1 MGLRDLCQEI
11 HEAYRAR
18 DVARLTT
25 EMYLSDMVPALKP
38 SDAFARMAHREVER
52 VDIDKLEGRVTGVLL
67 HDGDRFL
74 QYIEG
79 PPDGIDSVYERILQ
93 AGSHIDIIELARGR
107 LGQRQ
112 FPYWSMRALPVEA
125 SLLRQLSSSDWSGFS
140 RTLEGDRSAPTPVDL
155 LDAVVQ
161 PALHAG

>member
-1 MGLRDLCQEI
+1 MTAIASCSTSKR
-11 HEAYRAR
+11 
-18 DVARLTT
+18 
-25 EMYLSDMVPALKP
+25 
-38 SDAFARMAHREVER
+38 
-52 VDIDKLEGRVTGVLL
+52 
-67 HDGDRFL
+67 
-74 QYIEG
+74 

-125 SLLRQLSSSDWSGFS
+125 ALLRQLSSSDWSGFT
-140 RTLEGDRSAPTPVDL
+140 RALQGDRSAPTPVDL
-155 LDAVVQ
+155 LDTVVQ

>member
-1 MGLRDLCQEI
+1 MPLRAI
-11 HEAYRAR
+11 AYISRALPELSSQR
-18 DVARLTT
+18 LQALVEDAARFN
-25 EMYLSDMVPALKP
+25 K
-38 SDAFARMAHREVER
+38 MA
-52 VDIDKLEGRVTGVLL
+52 GVTGVLL
-67 HDGDRFL
+67 HDGNRFL

-125 SLLRQLSSSDWSGFS
+125 ALLRQLSSSDWAGFS
-140 RTLEGDRSAPTPVDL
+140 RALEGDRAAPTPVDL
-155 LDAVVQ
+155 LDTVVQ

>member
-1 MGLRDLCQEI
+1 MPLRAIAYVSKVRPDLSAERL
-11 HEAYRAR
+11 HVLVEDAAR
-18 DVARLTT
+18 
-25 EMYLSDMVPALKP
+25 
-38 SDAFARMAHREVER
+38 FN
-52 VDIDKLEGRVTGVLL
+52 KLAGVTGVLL

-93 AGSHIDIIELARGR
+93 AGSHIDIVELARGR

-125 SLLRQLSSSDWSGFS
+125 ALLRQLSASDWSGFT
-140 RTLEGDRSAPTPVDL
+140 RALQGDRSAPTPVDL
-155 LDAVVQ
+155 LDRVVQ
-161 PALHAG
+161 PVLHVG

>member
-1 MGLRDLCQEI
+1 M
-11 HEAYRAR
+11 
-18 DVARLTT
+18 
-25 EMYLSDMVPALKP
+25 
-38 SDAFARMAHREVER
+38 
-52 VDIDKLEGRVTGVLL
+52 TGVLL
-67 HDGDRFL
+67 HDGNRFL

-125 SLLRQLSSSDWSGFS
+125 ALLRQLSSSDWAGFS
-140 RTLEGDRSAPTPVDL
+140 RALEGIARRRHRSTCWTRWCSRRCMPADI
-155 LDAVVQ
+155 Q
-161 PALHAG
+161 PHARPQ

>member
-1 MGLRDLCQEI
+1 MPLRAI
-11 HEAYRAR
+11 AYVSRALPELSVDR
-18 DVARLTT
+18 LQALVEDAARFN
-25 EMYLSDMVPALKP
+25 K
-38 SDAFARMAHREVER
+38 MA
-52 VDIDKLEGRVTGVLL
+52 GVTGVLL
-67 HDGDRFL
+67 HDGDRFV

-93 AGSHIDIIELARGR
+93 AGSHVDIIELARGR

-112 FPYWSMRALPVEA
+112 FPYWSMRALPVDA
-125 SLLRQLSSSDWSGFS
+125 ALLRQLTASDWSGFS
-140 RTLEGDRSAPTPVDL
+140 RSLERDRAAPTPIDL

>member
-1 MGLRDLCQEI
+1 MPLRAI
-11 HEAYRAR
+11 AYVSRALP
-18 DVARLTT
+18 D
-25 EMYLSDMVPALKP
+25 LSDERLHVLVE
-38 SDAFARMAHREVER
+38 DAARFN
-52 VDIDKLEGRVTGVLL
+52 KLAGVTGVLL
-67 HDGDRFL
+67 HDGERFL

-112 FPYWSMRALPVEA
+112 FPYWSMRSLPVDA
-125 SLLRQLSSSDWSGFS
+125 AMLRRLSSSDWSGFT
-140 RTLEGDRSAPTPVDL
+140 RALQGDSSAPTPVDL
-155 LDAVVQ
+155 LDQVVQ

>member
-1 MGLRDLCQEI
+1 MPLRAIAYVSRALPGLSAERLQAVVED
-11 HEAYRAR
+11 AAR
-18 DVARLTT
+18 FN
-25 EMYLSDMVPALKP
+25 K
-38 SDAFARMAHREVER
+38 MA
-52 VDIDKLEGRVTGVLL
+52 GVTGVLL

-93 AGSHIDIIELARGR
+93 AGSHIDIVELARGR

-125 SLLRQLSSSDWSGFS
+125 TLLRQLSASDWSGFS
-140 RTLEGDRSAPTPVDL
+140 RALEGDRSAPTPVDL

-161 PALHAG
+161 PVLQAG